1 MNLHNSRVAALL
13 LAVAVFA
20 AINAVTFSFCN
31 RAVSSYVDSVGKY
44 IHAL

>member
-1 MNLHNSRVAALL
+1 MNMHSSWVAAFL

-31 RAVSSYVDSVGKY
+31 RTVNSYVHTVGKY